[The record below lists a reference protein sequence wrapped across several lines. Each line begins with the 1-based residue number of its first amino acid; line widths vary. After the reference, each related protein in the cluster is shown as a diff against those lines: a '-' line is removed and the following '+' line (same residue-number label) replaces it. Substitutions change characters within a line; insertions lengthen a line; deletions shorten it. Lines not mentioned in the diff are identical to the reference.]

1 MWSGRQHTPL
11 LIFFFN
17 VATYLQNRRK
27 IVQERSMLKR
37 LNLSGFIFGGKQQ
50 TKVANL
56 RTITTKSAPFNSSD
70 TDPCAGM
77 PKIAPEIKKTM

>member
-1 MWSGRQHTPL
+1 M
-11 LIFFFN
+11 
-17 VATYLQNRRK
+17 
-27 IVQERSMLKR
+27 KR